1 MKALILAPFDQS
13 ILARLRQSVEVIYEC
28 WMDTHRLLPADE
40 FIDRIQGQDIEI
52 IVIEADFIFRE
63 VFEKG
68 NKLKL
73 IAACRGNVTHVDMEA
88 ATEHGVLV
96 VNTPARNA
104 TAVAEL
110 TVGLMLALI
119 RKVPAAHQMVS
130 TGKWVDPTACY
141 SSFRGT
147 ELTGKTIGIIGF
159 GAIGQQVAKMLSAF
173 KTSILVYDPYIDPDV
188 INKLGAMPQELDDLI
203 KQSDII
209 TLHCPVLPD
218 TMGLMNAQ
226 RIASM
231 KPPAYLVNTAGA
243 AIVDQDAV
251 VKSLKEGHI
260 AGAAFDVYV
269 TWPVQSDNP
278 LLKLDNVIL
287 TPHMGGATDETI
299 LRYSLMIAEDIERF
313 LRGERPKNLL
323 NPQAWDK
330 FAK

>member
-1 MKALILAPFDQS
+1 MKALILTPFDQS
-13 ILARLRQSVEVIYEC
+13 VLVRLRQSVEVIYEC

-68 NKLKL
+68 KKLKL
-73 IAACRGNVTHVDMEA
+73 IAACRGNVTQVDIEA

-110 TVGLMLALI
+110 TLGLMLALI

-147 ELTGKTIGIIGF
+147 EITGKTIGIVGF

-173 KTSILVYDPYIDPDV
+173 ETSILIYDPYINADV
-188 INKLGAMPQELDDLI
+188 INKLGTLSQELDDLI

-209 TLHCPVLPD
+209 TLHCPVLTD
-218 TMGLMNAQ
+218 TVGLMNAQ
-226 RIASM
+226 RIALM
-231 KPPAYLVNTAGA
+231 KPTSYLVNTAGA
-243 AIVDQDAV
+243 AIVDQDAI
-251 VKSLKEGHI
+251 VKSLKEGRI
-260 AGAAFDVYV
+260 AGAAFDVYE
-269 TWPVQSDNP
+269 TWPVQPDNP

-299 LRYSLMIAEDIERF
+299 LRYSRMIADDIERF
-313 LRGERPKNLL
+313 IRGERPKNLI

>member
-28 WMDTHRLLPADE
+28 WMDTHKLLPADE

-68 NKLKL
+68 GKLKL

-104 TAVAEL
+104 TAVSEL

-130 TGKWVDPTACY
+130 TGKWIDPTACY

-147 ELTGKTIGIIGF
+147 ELTGKTIGIVGF

-173 KTSILVYDPYIDPDV
+173 ETSILVYDPYINPAV

-218 TMGLMNAQ
+218 TMGLMNAL

-231 KPPAYLVNTAGA
+231 KPTAYLVNTAGA
-243 AIVDQDAV
+243 AIVDQDSI

-260 AGAAFDVYV
+260 AGAAFDVYD

-313 LRGERPKNLL
+313 IRGERPKNLL